1 MSASTS
7 LIEILEAV
15 GTWLGAAALT
25 LFLPWELWQLYR
37 RGRLTRAVVREMLAS
52 ASPYLPLVL
61 TSGLA
66 IAWFTLVLTS
76 AAEISPW
83 ALPVTPWSAALAVL
97 AVDFVY
103 YWDHRCNHRVRL
115 LWAVAHS
122 VHHSSPQ
129 YDQTIGLRITFL
141 DGFISIWFYAPLA
154 LVGFDPALLAAAFG
168 VILGYQQWLHT
179 ETIGRLRWL
188 DGWLN
193 TPSNHRV
200 HHGVQ
205 PQYLDKN
212 FGAILMIWD
221 RLFGTYQRETVPV
234 IYGLTHPIGSSH
246 PFAVHFHELGRLWHR
261 LRQTRGIGRRAR
273 LLFSPP

>member
-1 MSASTS
+1 MSTSAS
-7 LIEILEAV
+7 LIEMLETS
-15 GTWLGAAALT
+15 GTWLGAAALG
-25 LFLPWELWQLYR
+25 LFLPLELWRRYR
-37 RGRLTRAVVREMLAS
+37 SGRLTRAVIKEMLAS
-52 ASPYLPLVL
+52 ASPYLPLAL
-61 TSGLA
+61 TNGLA
-66 IAWFTLVLTS
+66 VAWFSLVFAL
-76 AAEISPW
+76 AARISPW
-83 ALPVTPWSAALAVL
+83 AIPITPWTAVLAVL

-103 YWDHRCNHRVRL
+103 YWEHRCSHRVRL

-141 DGFISIWFYAPLA
+141 DGWLTLWIYVPLV
-154 LVGFDPALLAAAFG
+154 LIGFDPAMVAAAFG

-205 PQYLDKN
+205 PHYLDKN

-221 RLFGTYQRETVPV
+221 KLFGTYQRETVPV
-234 IYGLTHPIGSSH
+234 TYGLTHPIGSSH
-246 PFAVHFHELGRLWHR
+246 PFAVHFHELVRLWR
-261 LRQTRGIGRRAR
+261 QLRQTRGRGRRAR
-273 LLFSPP
+273 LLLSPP

>member
-1 MSASTS
+1 MSSATGA
-7 LIEILEAV
+7 LE
-15 GTWLGAAALT
+15 TLGAAAGAIALIT
-25 LFLPWELWQLYR
+25 LLPLEVWRRHR
-37 RGRLTRAVVREMLAS
+37 RGGLTRAVVKEMLAS
-52 ASPYLPLVL
+52 ASPYLPLLL
-61 TSGLA
+61 TSGGIVA
-66 IAWFTLVLTS
+66 YVTLLFG
-76 AAEISPW
+76 AAAAISPW
-83 ALPVTPWSAALAVL
+83 AIPTTPWTAALAVL

-103 YWDHRCNHRVRL
+103 YWDHRCSHRVRL

-129 YDQTIGLRITFL
+129 YDQTVGLRITFL
-141 DGFISIWFYAPLA
+141 DGYLTLWLYAPLV
-154 LVGFDPALLAAAFG
+154 LLGFEPLLIVAAFG
-168 VILGYQQWLHT
+168 VILGYQQWIHT

-200 HHGVQ
+200 HHGAQ

-221 RLFGTYQRETVPV
+221 RLFGTYQREGEPV
-234 IYGLTHPIGSSH
+234 RYGLTHPICSSH
-246 PFAVHFHELGRLWHR
+246 PWAVHFHEVGRLWR
-261 LRQTRGIGRRAR
+261 ELGQTPGLGRRVR